1 MLSMGWKPV
10 IKRMNEFNFYLE
22 QEQERVNRWLDR
34 LLPAPAQA
42 GRIVEAMRYSVMAG
56 GKRLRPI
63 LTLATAQCL
72 DVVADDVIEVAC
84 AIEFIHTYSLIHDDL
99 PAMDDSDLRRG
110 KPTSHCVYGEA
121 LAILAGDA
129 LLTLAFEVL
138 ARYGLVEGREKMA
151 LQISAELARAA
162 GAVGLIA
169 GQVLDL
175 AAEGSSLSVDALEQM
190 YRLKT
195 GALLETAVRSGALV
209 AGASPTEL
217 QALTGYASC
226 LGPAFQIA
234 DDLLDRSGTAA
245 EIGKRPGLD
254 QARGKATYPAIMG
267 EVAARRRA
275 EMLYQKAISNLDT
288 LHRPC
293 DLLRRLAH
301 RLVYRTR

>member
-1 MLSMGWKPV
+1 MKD
-10 IKRMNEFNFYLE
+10 FNLYLK
-22 QEQERVNRWLDR
+22 QEQERVDCWLDR
-34 LLPAPAQA
+34 LLPAPARPD
-42 GRIVEAMRYSVMAG
+42 RIMEAMRYSVMAG

-72 DVVADDVIEVAC
+72 GARAEEVIEVAC
-84 AIEFIHTYSLIHDDL
+84 ATEFIHTYSLIHDDL

-129 LLTLAFEVL
+129 LLTLAFEVV
-138 ARYGLVEGREKMA
+138 ARYGLAEGRKKAVA
-151 LQISAELARAA
+151 LQIGVELARAA
-162 GAVGLIA
+162 GAAGLVA

-175 AAEGSSLSVDALEQM
+175 AAEGTSPGVEELEQM

-195 GALLETAVRSGALV
+195 GALLLAAVRCGALA
-209 AGASPTEL
+209 AGASPSEL

-234 DDLLDRSGTAA
+234 DDLLDRTGTAA
-245 EIGKRPGLD
+245 EIGKRPGSD
-254 QARGKATYPAIMG
+254 QARGKATYPSVIGDA
-267 EVAARRRA
+267 EARCRA
-275 EMLYQKAISNLDT
+275 ETLYHEAIVYLDD
-288 LHRPC
+288 LQQPC